1 MLKRQRWILFT
12 GAGAA
17 LAIRVSHLLAHRGN
31 FDTGVYERIVAL
43 FRSGGNLY
51 SGTNEYKWSP
61 VWALLLWVIHGV
73 GGALGWPLHRAVGFF
88 LLGVDGV
95 TAYLVYRIALRIG
108 SRGESGALGAAVL
121 FFANPVSIFA
131 SGFNLQWDNLSI
143 LFLLAALLFALPPE
157 GRKTRFVASLSA
169 SILIKHISWCHPI
182 LLFQNRT
189 LPGRWRRAALLPY
202 AVFLVSFLPYW
213 GAWNGIREN
222 VFGYR
227 GGHERY
233 GLGVLMEVG
242 WLPGW
247 GATLIFLAAV
257 VAAALEFRNLEPV
270 RASLLLFLVMLLFTP
285 GIQQYYFVWPIA
297 LGSVF
302 GGFGY
307 AAYTVVTAAFLI
319 HSPDGLQLDWRG
331 LPDWNGPWWAA
342 MLWLLLEVRNLRGR
356 PAGQRL
362 AGRATRV

>member
-1 MLKRQRWILFT
+1 LLKRQRWILFT

-189 LPGRWRRAALLPY
+189 LPGRWRRARRRRRACRR
-202 AVFLVSFLPYW
+202 
-213 GAWNGIREN
+213 GAREPPAH
-222 VFGYR
+222 VR
-227 GGHERY
+227 GCRSVRRAD
-233 GLGVLMEVG
+233 LSR
-242 WLPGW
+242 
-247 GATLIFLAAV
+247 A
-257 VAAALEFRNLEPV
+257 RRRPV
-270 RASLLLFLVMLLFTP
+270 RRSYREGRIVL
-285 GIQQYYFVWPIA
+285 
-297 LGSVF
+297 
-302 GGFGY
+302 
-307 AAYTVVTAAFLI
+307 
-319 HSPDGLQLDWRG
+319 SPAVLSG
-331 LPDWNGPWWAA
+331 
-342 MLWLLLEVRNLRGR
+342 
-356 PAGQRL
+356 
-362 AGRATRV
+362 